1 MEREGKGGKGKQGRR
16 AEVLLVDRLGGKLR
30 RGSGNKEGEK
40 GDVLVGDFLI
50 ENKTTLGNSI
60 RLELDWLLKIYQEA
74 LETSRIP
81 ALAFQFVNESGK
93 SEKRG
98 RWVCIPEHLFNELVE
113 NKSDGQNVPK
123 KVPE

>member
-1 MEREGKGGKGKQGRR
+1 MNNPFMEREGKGGKGKQGRR

-40 GDVLVGDFLI
+40 GDVLVGNFLI

-81 ALAFQFVNESGK
+81 ALSFQFVNESGK

-98 RWVCIPEHLFNELVE
+98 RWVCIPEHLLNELIE
-113 NKSDGQNVPK
+113 AKSDG
-123 KVPE
+123 